1 MEGDELR
8 QANSQNARAHNWEF
22 QNVEG
27 EMDEGVVVASL
38 PGGEEDPRA
47 SAAAAAVP
55 EE

>member
-8 QANSQNARAHNWEF
+8 QANSQNAHARNWEF

-38 PGGEEDPRA
+38 PVSGMNG
-47 SAAAAAVP
+47 
-55 EE
+55 